1 MRDHWL
7 GDLLFLT
14 VLLGMF
20 FGFGLGGRALW
31 APDEGRYSEVAR
43 EMVAS
48 GDFITPRLGGVRFLE
63 KPPLFYWTQSLA
75 IKFFGLREWALRI
88 GPALFAL
95 LGCLGVYYCG
105 RTLFGRRSGVCA
117 VIVMATSGLYYAL
130 SRTANLDMGLTA
142 LLTCTLIAFLM
153 AIREP
158 VGARRRWAMWGFFF
172 FSALAVLQ
180 KGLIGIVLPSL
191 IVVSWLGFFGEC
203 KMLRTLYLTSGAAL
217 FAVIVLP
224 WHIWVAAIHPDFFV
238 FYFIGEHF
246 LRFLFKHELLNHPWS
261 YIPVLL
267 IGFFPWSPFL
277 YQAIRHSLFRSSRPR
292 HGYREAMFLALWAG
306 WVFVFFSISSSKT
319 IPYILPMFPPLA
331 ILLGR
336 YFAAALDR
344 PAVEGLRVGYGLLLA
359 AILVLVPLAAH
370 GPQHYFERYSNW
382 PDLEVPNDETT
393 VPSTSMTVY
402 ADLQRSQPY
411 VTAEIAI
418 LLSGVLLAIY
428 FGKRRRPGASFAA
441 LAVTSMLFLVVLNQS
456 LPVFDQRRSVKDLA
470 AAFKPSLKPD
480 DEVATYHAYYQ
491 DLPLYLQ
498 RRVTQVGWV
507 ESFKL
512 GQADSN
518 RQAKDDK
525 SFWQK
530 WDGPRRLFVLT
541 DKATYEALCREQQR
555 PIHLVAANEY
565 SVVFS
570 NRTDRP
576 AVVN

>member
-1 MRDHWL
+1 MRDNWL
-7 GDLLFLT
+7 RDLLPLT
-14 VLLGMF
+14 LLLGLF
-20 FGFGLGGRALW
+20 FCFGLGGRALW
-31 APDEGRYSEVAR
+31 APDEGRYSEIAR

-48 GDFITPRLGGVRFLE
+48 GDYLTPRLGGVKFFE
-63 KPPLFYWTQSLA
+63 KPPLFYWTQSIA
-75 IKFFGLREWALRI
+75 IKFFGLREWALRL

-95 LGCLGVYYCG
+95 LGCLGVYFCG
-105 RTLFGRRSGVCA
+105 RRLFGRKSGGCA
-117 VIVMATSGLYYAL
+117 VIVMATSCLYYGL

-142 LLTCTLIAFLM
+142 LVTCALISFLTAT
-153 AIREP
+153 REP
-158 VGARRRWAMWGFFF
+158 IGARRRWALWSFFF
-172 FSALAVLQ
+172 FTGLAVLQ
-180 KGLIGIVLPSL
+180 KGLIGIVLPGL
-191 IVVSWLGFFGEC
+191 IIVSWIACFGEW
-203 KMLRTLYLTSGAAL
+203 KLLRSFCLSSGAAL
-217 FAVIVLP
+217 FAAIVLP
-224 WHIWVAAIHPDFFV
+224 WHILISAVNPEFFV
-238 FYFIGEHF
+238 FYFIREHF
-246 LRFLFKHELLNHPWS
+246 LRFLFKNGPLNHPWS

-319 IPYILPMFPPLA
+319 IAYILPMFPPLA

-359 AILVLVPLAAH
+359 AILVLAPLAAH

-382 PDLEVPNDETT
+382 PDLEVPADETT
-393 VPSTSMTVY
+393 VPSTATTVY

-428 FGKRRRPGASFAA
+428 FGKRQRPGASFAA
-441 LAVTSMLFLVVLNQS
+441 LAVTSMLFLLVLNQS

-470 AAFKPSLKPD
+470 AAFMPSLKPD

-498 RRVTQVGWV
+498 RHVTPVGWLGPV
-507 ESFKL
+507 EL
-512 GQADSN
+512 GQEGFN
-518 RQAKDDK
+518 RRAKDDK
-525 SFWQK
+525 IFWQK
-530 WDGPRRLFVLT
+530 WDGPRRMFVLT
-541 DKATYEALCREQQR
+541 DKATYDVLRREQQR

-570 NRTDRP
+570 NRTAQP
-576 AVVN
+576 AIVN